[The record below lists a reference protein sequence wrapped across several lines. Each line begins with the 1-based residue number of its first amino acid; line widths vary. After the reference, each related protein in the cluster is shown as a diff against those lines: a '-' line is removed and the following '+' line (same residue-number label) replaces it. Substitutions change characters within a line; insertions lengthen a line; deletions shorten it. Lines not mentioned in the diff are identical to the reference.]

1 MVRQKLSPTQLE
13 LFRKTCLGHL
23 LDLKELSFSGNLV
36 HKMLLHE
43 VVTEG
48 VEKEMW
54 FLVGGSTVRFSHVE
68 FELVTGLT
76 FGPYPSDTTESTR
89 LRDMYFGGQT
99 SMELK
104 DLQEAYKAIDFR
116 LIDDLDAVK
125 LSLYVLMD
133 LFLLGRGQR
142 YHTDMWI
149 LQMVDDL
156 EQFNRFS
163 WGSVV
168 WTYTFRSLS
177 KVMARQLSTYKV
189 KQAQKRKKGLKHVN
203 RYNLCG
209 FPFAF
214 QPPSVIRIMEASAT
228 ERALPYGRTLQ
239 SDSAFGGE
247 YAGSVIP
254 EQAVSSH
261 SPRTPMEAT
270 SDDDD
275 AQDSLPPT
283 PKSPRKSRRKRARHI
298 TVSEEAP
305 KHNGLNY
312 SPTGHDSFRGVSS
325 MDRSPPPPSA
335 GVPGPSESCS
345 DISQEIRALRADFI
359 AYTERQEEMWRKHE
373 DILRRQEELL
383 HRQDQTLTVLVKEL
397 AHRTGSDSAQDSQV

>member
-1 MVRQKLSPTQLE
+1 
-13 LFRKTCLGHL
+13 
-23 LDLKELSFSGNLV
+23 
-36 HKMLLHE
+36 
-43 VVTEG
+43 
-48 VEKEMW
+48 
-54 FLVGGSTVRFSHVE
+54 
-68 FELVTGLT
+68 
-76 FGPYPSDTTESTR
+76 
-89 LRDMYFGGQT
+89 
-99 SMELK
+99 
-104 DLQEAYKAIDFR
+104 
-116 LIDDLDAVK
+116 
-125 LSLYVLMD
+125 
-133 LFLLGRGQR
+133 
-142 YHTDMWI
+142 MWI

-156 EQFNRFS
+156 EQFNRFP

-214 QPPSVIRIMEASAT
+214 QFWMYEAISTAGSELGKRTNSRLPRMLRWVVTRKNVRDEDLKLYIFNARLPPSVIRIMEASAT
-228 ERALPYGRTLQ
+228 ERALPYSRTLQ

-247 YAGSVIP
+247 YVGSIIP
-254 EQAVSSH
+254 EQAVSLH

-298 TVSEEAP
+298 TASEEAP
-305 KHNGLNY
+305 QHDSLNY
-312 SPTGHDSFRGVSS
+312 SPTGHDSFPGVSS

-359 AYTERQEEMWRKHE
+359 AYTERQEEIWRKHE
-373 DILRRQEELL
+373 DILRHQEELL

-397 AHRTGSDSAQDSQV
+397 AHRTGSDSAQDPQV

>member
-13 LFRKTCLGHL
+13 LFRQTCLGHL

-68 FELVTGLT
+68 FGLVTGLT

-156 EQFNRFS
+156 EQFNRFP

-189 KQAQKRKKGLKHVN
+189 KQA
-203 RYNLCG
+203 
-209 FPFAF
+209 
-214 QPPSVIRIMEASAT
+214 
-228 ERALPYGRTLQ
+228 
-239 SDSAFGGE
+239 
-247 YAGSVIP
+247 
-254 EQAVSSH
+254 
-261 SPRTPMEAT
+261 
-270 SDDDD
+270 
-275 AQDSLPPT
+275 
-283 PKSPRKSRRKRARHI
+283 
-298 TVSEEAP
+298 
-305 KHNGLNY
+305 
-312 SPTGHDSFRGVSS
+312 
-325 MDRSPPPPSA
+325 
-335 GVPGPSESCS
+335 
-345 DISQEIRALRADFI
+345 
-359 AYTERQEEMWRKHE
+359 
-373 DILRRQEELL
+373 
-383 HRQDQTLTVLVKEL
+383 
-397 AHRTGSDSAQDSQV
+397 